1 MTYREYMQEHDT
13 ENLSWCKPY
22 TAKDGAYALI
32 MYEGKP
38 DSIISPD
45 CEAHRW
51 NGTLTDDVME
61 HFARAV
67 NPDYD
72 LYSGYDD
79 AYIAII
85 AMQECGCAACPFC
98 ADCDAMGE
106 EFGAADY
113 RG

>member
-1 MTYREYMQEHDT
+1 MNTILNSKQIAINWT
-13 ENLSWCKPY
+13 IKKTP
-22 TAKDGAYALI
+22 
-32 MYEGKP
+32 
-38 DSIISPD
+38 
-45 CEAHRW
+45 
-51 NGTLTDDVME
+51 TDVE